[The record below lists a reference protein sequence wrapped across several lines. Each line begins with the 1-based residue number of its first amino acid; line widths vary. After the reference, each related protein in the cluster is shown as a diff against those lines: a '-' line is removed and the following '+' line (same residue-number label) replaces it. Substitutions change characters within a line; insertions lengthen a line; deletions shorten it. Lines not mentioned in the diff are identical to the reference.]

1 MNTWGKV
8 AAGVILGVAGTIY
21 ATSEEARKNLPKTA
35 RELPTN
41 VRRRYESAVS
51 AAREASRRSCAS
63 SSATTGPTPGRPP
76 VWSLRPRQKK
86 WRRQWPRPQRRRR
99 SSRPRAA
106 RTNHEATIS

>member
-35 RELPTN
+35 RDLPTN

-51 AAREASRRSCAS
+51 AAREASLSRKEEI
-63 SSATTGPTPGRPP
+63 
-76 VWSLRPRQKK
+76 LRDLERHDRAHSGQ
-86 WRRQWPRPQRRRR
+86 
-99 SSRPRAA
+99 AA
-106 RTNHEATIS
+106 RPEPPAPVETSPTAAGADEAAVGPAEGREN

>member
-35 RELPTN
+35 RDLPTN

-51 AAREASRRSCAS
+51 AAREASHSRKEEI
-63 SSATTGPTPGRPP
+63 
-76 VWSLRPRQKK
+76 LRELERHDRVHSGQ
-86 WRRQWPRPQRRRR
+86 
-99 SSRPRAA
+99 AA
-106 RTNHEATIS
+106 RPEPPAPVETTPPAAGTDEAAIGPAEGREN

>member
-35 RELPTN
+35 RDLPAN

-51 AAREASRRSCAS
+51 AAREAS
-63 SSATTGPTPGRPP
+63 
-76 VWSLRPRQKK
+76 
-86 WRRQWPRPQRRRR
+86 
-99 SSRPRAA
+99 SSRKAEILRDLEQHDRVHSGQAA
-106 RTNHEATIS
+106 RLAGEPPGEASPPPPGKATVAIPETPER

>member
-35 RELPTN
+35 RDLPAK

-51 AAREASRRSCAS
+51 AAREAS
-63 SSATTGPTPGRPP
+63 
-76 VWSLRPRQKK
+76 
-86 WRRQWPRPQRRRR
+86 
-99 SSRPRAA
+99 SSRKEEILRDLQQHDRVHSGQAA
-106 RTNHEATIS
+106 RLVGASPSEASPPAPAGEATLAIPETPER